1 MYWIAL
7 QPSPDEDRTAW
18 GWRALQFTPRV
29 ASVDEAILLEA
40 GASERLFGGRKRLL
54 RRLLKEGCELRFDA
68 WAAGATALVAL
79 SLLRMKRNA
88 VEAPEQV
95 PDDLPL
101 STLSAAAPHLATLE
115 RIGCTTFGQLRA
127 LPRAGV
133 SRRFGAELLQALDS
147 AYGQRPER
155 YAWLALP
162 PEFDQK
168 LELPALASTT
178 QDLLFTGQHLLS
190 RLQSWL
196 QGRNL
201 GVLALEL
208 EWTLDLRRL
217 DGRLLPPSE
226 RLELRTAQP
235 TQEIGHLRRLAGEQL
250 ARTALSAPAN
260 ALRLRTLETVPW
272 GGLTTS
278 LLPEDNKP
286 GEKLHQLVERL
297 SVRLG
302 EQNVSVLAPQE
313 DHRPECMQQSVPAR
327 GDGGVR
333 GLAVGGG
340 RGLAVGGVRG
350 LAVGGARGLAV
361 GGVRR
366 LAVSPKANPSD
377 VPVPPAGVPSGHHQP
392 TKSASIHEALLP
404 PWILREPLKLHVKG
418 DKPLYQG
425 PLQLLTRARRLE
437 AAWWDPQ
444 SPAPVLRDYFIAR
457 SVSAGL
463 LWVFRERLAADQDRA
478 QWFLHGLYA

>member
-29 ASVDEAILLEA
+29 ASVEEAILLEA

-68 WAAGATALVAL
+68 WAAGPTALQAL
-79 SLLRMKRNA
+79 ALLRLKRSGI
-88 VEAPEQV
+88 EEPEQL

-115 RIGCTTFGQLRA
+115 RIGCTSFGQLRS

-133 SRRFGAELLQALDS
+133 SRRFGAELLAALDS

-155 YAWLALP
+155 YPWLTLP

-168 LELPALASTT
+168 LELPALATSA
-178 QDLLFTGQHLLS
+178 QDLLFAGQHLLT
-190 RLQSWL
+190 RLQAWL
-196 QGRNL
+196 QARNL

-217 DGRLLPPSE
+217 DGKPLPPNE

-235 TQEIGHLRRLAGEQL
+235 TQEIKHLRRLASEQL
-250 ARTALSAPAN
+250 ARTTIAAPAN

-278 LLPEDNKP
+278 LLPEENKP

-302 EQNVSVLAPQE
+302 EQNVTLLKPVE
-313 DHRPECMQQSVPAR
+313 DHRPECMQEPVAARNAMESVS
-327 GDGGVR
+327 
-333 GLAVGGG
+333 AVS
-340 RGLAVGGVRG
+340 AVT
-350 LAVGGARGLAV
+350 AVVDAD
-361 GGVRR
+361 RR
-366 LAVSPKANPSD
+366 LAVSAEGRTPALSRI
-377 VPVPPAGVPSGHHQP
+377 AGVRLQAHRQP
-392 TKSASIHEALLP
+392 TNTANESEALFP
-404 PWILREPLKLHVKG
+404 PWILRHPLKLQVKA
-418 DKPLYQG
+418 DKPWYQG

-437 AAWWDPQ
+437 AAWWDAQ
-444 SPAPVLRDYFIAR
+444 RDEPAVRDYFIAR
-457 SVSAGL
+457 SASAGL
-463 LWVFRERLAADQDRA
+463 LWIFRERLAAGQERA